1 MAQNAIVTGGSGFIG
16 SHLVDRLLE
25 EKKFDKIWIID
36 NLVRTKTTRNIDH
49 IINNPRI
56 EFLHRDISKFNFNY
70 FDSKK
75 ISHIF
80 HLAATRIN
88 RCVEF
93 NREGHEYIAD
103 GGFNVID
110 YASKN
115 GIKLFFSSTAS
126 VYNKPKRLPIQEIDP
141 CTPRTIYGAAKY
153 YTECL
158 IHSYNQMYN
167 LDYSINRF
175 FSVIG
180 PRIDNEGAYTEVVF
194 NWLNNIKNGKKEIIV
209 YGDPKE
215 KILDLVDVKDVVN
228 AILLSTFISN
238 NDVFNVSTQ
247 KGVSLYELITIIEK
261 VTKTTL
267 KINTKPETRTDIEL
281 ARVGDVSKLKELGW
295 EQTVF
300 LEKSIT
306 NIWNWINDKNT

>member
-1 MAQNAIVTGGSGFIG
+1 MNIIVTGGAGFIG
-16 SHLVDRLLE
+16 SHLIDRLIE
-25 EKKFDKIWIID
+25 REDVKKIFCID
-36 NLVRTKTTRNIDH
+36 NLIRTNTTRNINHLLD
-49 IINNPRI
+49 NPKI
-56 EFLHRDISKFNFNY
+56 EFIQRDISKFNFNY
-70 FDSKK
+70 FNRKK

-88 RCVEF
+88 RCSQF
-93 NREGHEYIAD
+93 NSEGHRFIAD

-110 YASKN
+110 YAAKN
-115 GIKLFFSSTAS
+115 GIKLFFASTAS
-126 VYNKPKRLPIQEIDP
+126 VYNKPKRLPIKEDDP
-141 CTPRTIYGAAKY
+141 TNPHTIYGSAKLY
-153 YTECL
+153 CEHL
-158 IHSYNQMYN
+158 IKSYNQMYN
-167 LDYSINRF
+167 LDYTINRF

-194 NWLNNIKNGKKEIIV
+194 NWLNNIKNGNKEIIV

-247 KGVSLYELITIIEK
+247 KGVSLQELIKVIQK
-261 VTKTTL
+261 VTKTKL
-267 KINTKPETRTDIEL
+267 EINQKPENRTDIEK
-281 ARVGDVSKLKELGW
+281 ARIGDVSKLKELGW
-295 EQTVF
+295 KQTIS

-306 NIWNWINDKNT
+306 NIWNWIKTLKG